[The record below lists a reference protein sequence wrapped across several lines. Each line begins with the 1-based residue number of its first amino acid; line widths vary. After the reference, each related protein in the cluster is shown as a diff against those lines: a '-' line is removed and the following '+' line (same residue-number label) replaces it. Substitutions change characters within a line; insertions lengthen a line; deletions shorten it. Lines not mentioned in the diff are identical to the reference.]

1 MHENAKKPMTNHIEI
16 ESVILC
22 TVLPQK
28 STQQVKYLS
37 EEQGTSA
44 ASK

>member
-1 MHENAKKPMTNHIEI
+1 MQKKTVTNHMEV
-16 ESVILC
+16 ESVVLC